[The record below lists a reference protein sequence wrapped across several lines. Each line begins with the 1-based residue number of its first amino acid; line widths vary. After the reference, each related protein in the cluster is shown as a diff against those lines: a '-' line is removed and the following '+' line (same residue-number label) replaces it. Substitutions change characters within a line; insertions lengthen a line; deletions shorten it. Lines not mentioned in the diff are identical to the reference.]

1 MRGSSSLRSRLLF
14 LAVKLPA
21 EGVRYTLPTK
31 PEDLSTPLSEFSM
44 FGVLIT
50 LMQKGAHTATMVLES
65 GSDSHEVIIL
75 LISSK
80 CKNYIIIL
88 F

>member
-1 MRGSSSLRSRLLF
+1 
-14 LAVKLPA
+14 
-21 EGVRYTLPTK
+21 
-31 PEDLSTPLSEFSM
+31 M